1 MDENNMANN
10 QQNNDIR
17 FDVEET
23 VNVVSAETDGGKK
36 KIIPVIIAV
45 AVVIVA
51 VAAVLV
57 WYFVGSKSPADTGNE
72 GLTAESHA
80 EMMTNGDQLLEYIND
95 NMDADLV
102 DEEGNSISK
111 EEYISK
117 LQSVVSEATT
127 TVKENVGNVNPN
139 KIEVPTTSA
148 VDNGNQENNGN
159 GADNGNNNVQVDA
172 AQNKKAQEA
181 IKMFFNRSCY
191 MKGAMYGGNEGNS
204 LVMSM
209 DGNNFEVLTNLDG
222 TEVSILCLDDTLYIK
237 RPATK
242 QYIELTDTVM
252 DLIGIS
258 AADFNMGF
266 GTADFDKM
274 QDKFVSAYNVRFNG
288 EDAVCHEYKSDEQ
301 IFRFYTVGDTLK
313 EIDISDIDG
322 TYSTQLVIDYFSAA
336 IPGDQLTLK
345 GYTASSITVLFADL
359 M

>member
-1 MDENNMANN
+1 MDENNMTNN
-10 QQNNDIR
+10 QQDNEIR

-23 VNVVSAETDGGKK
+23 VNVVSAQDEGGKK
-36 KIIPVIIAV
+36 KLVPVIIAV
-45 AVVIVA
+45 VALLVA
-51 VAAVLV
+51 VAAVFAWFLMKKAP
-57 WYFVGSKSPADTGNE
+57 SDSQSENPTS
-72 GLTAESHA
+72 ESHG
-80 EMMTNGDQLLEYIND
+80 EMMTNGDVLLDYIND

-117 LQSVVSEATT
+117 LQSVVNEATT
-127 TVKENVGNVNPN
+127 TVKEDVGNVNPN

-148 VDNGNQENNGN
+148 PVENNQENNGGN
-159 GADNGNNNVQVDA
+159 DNAAADNVQIDE
-172 AQNKKAQEA
+172 AQKKKAEEA
-181 IKMFFNRSCY
+181 IKMFFDRSCY

-252 DLIGIS
+252 DLIGIN
-258 AADFNMGF
+258 ADDFSMGF
-266 GTADFDKM
+266 GTADFSKM
-274 QDKFVSAYNVRFNG
+274 KNRFVGAYKVTFNG
-288 EDAVCHEYKSDEQ
+288 KDALCHEYSNDEQ
-301 IFRFYTVGDTLK
+301 VYRFYTVDGTLK
-313 EIDISDIDG
+313 EIDISDKEG

-336 IPGDQLTLK
+336 IPADQLTLK